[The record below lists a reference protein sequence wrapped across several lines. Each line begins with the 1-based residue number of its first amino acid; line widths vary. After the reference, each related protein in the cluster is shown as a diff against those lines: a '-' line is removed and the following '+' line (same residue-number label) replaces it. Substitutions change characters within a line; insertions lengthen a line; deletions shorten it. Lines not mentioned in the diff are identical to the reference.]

1 MLPRKNRLRKFFK
14 GGKSF
19 TGESVRIFFLPNGL
33 PDSRFGLSIKS
44 GLFKKA
50 VERNRIKRLIRE
62 CLRNDLS
69 RIKPGFDVFLVVQR
83 KTDRVLQADFWLREL
98 SLLLKA
104 ARIYV

>member
-1 MLPRKNRLRKFFK
+1 MLPRKNRLPKFFK
-14 GGKSF
+14 GGRSF
-19 TGESVRIFFLPNGL
+19 TGESARIFFMPNGL

-62 CLRNDLS
+62 CLRSNLP
-69 RIKPGFDVFLVVQR
+69 RIKSGFDVFLVVQ
-83 KTDRVLQADFWLREL
+83 KKNDGILQTDFWLREL
-98 SLLLKA
+98 SFLLKA